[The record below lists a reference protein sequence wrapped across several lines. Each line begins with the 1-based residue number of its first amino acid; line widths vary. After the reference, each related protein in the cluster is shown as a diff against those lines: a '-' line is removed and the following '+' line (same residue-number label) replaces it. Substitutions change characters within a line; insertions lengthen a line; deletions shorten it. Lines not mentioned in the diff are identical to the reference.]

1 MSDKTASLTV
11 LGGPLAGTHCPL
23 PEDGTV
29 TIGSAPGST
38 LYLDLPAVSPYHAR
52 VVVEG
57 GRITVHD
64 TGSARTVHIN
74 DNPLEREGTE
84 LRNGD
89 ILWLGRPGEEDVV
102 MMQCILPRRTPTSPT
117 GAAPAAAPAPTPEIE
132 TVALWAKDAAGER
145 AREAVEAAESAVEA
159 AEAHAAVPEEAGY
172 DGASDPALATSTAFV
187 SEPPSLEPTAF
198 V

>member
-57 GRITVHD
+57 GKITVHD

-89 ILWLGRPGEEDVV
+89 ILWLGMPGEEDVV

-117 GAAPAAAPAPTPEIE
+117 AAAPPASAPEPTPEIE

-145 AREAVEAAESAVEA
+145 AREAVEAAESAVDA
-159 AEAHAAVPEEAGY
+159 AEESQVEEAGL
-172 DGASDPALATSTAFV
+172 DTSVPAPAGSDFVGEPPAL
-187 SEPPSLEPTAF
+187 EP
-198 V
+198 